1 MKKTNYF
8 DEHGNYIN
16 VENLSLSEIYKRG
29 AEEGYKKGYIDASIS
44 KETTECS
51 VGISEMADG
60 LFDKLMNGG
69 V

>member
-16 VENLSLSEIYKRG
+16 VENLSLSEIYLR
-29 AEEGYKKGYIDASIS
+29 ASQEGYKKGYTDAILDKNNEDIS
-44 KETTECS
+44 KT
-51 VGISEMADG
+51 ADT